1 MDTMIPESDMAELEH
16 AIYCW
21 QLSQL
26 GVIAVT
32 QSPRMSIRRYRQ
44 ARGLTVPATI
54 EEAQNTGLA
63 GVVQTATRRA
73 TTLTGVAP
81 MRRPA

>member
-1 MDTMIPESDMAELEH
+1 MEIPAQEMAELEN
-16 AIYCW
+16 AIYSW
-21 QLSQL
+21 HLHHLGQAMAISQRM
-26 GVIAVT
+26 AV
-32 QSPRMSIRRYRQ
+32 RRYRQ

-63 GVVQTATRRA
+63 GVVQTAARRA